1 LNFRYP
7 IFLDLAGKKCLVTG
21 EGYEVPQK
29 LQALVDASAN
39 VVYVNPRADSTIEAL
54 FEAGLIRWEKRDFEP
69 QDLDGCFLV
78 ITDREDNS
86 DIFRLAEEQR
96 ILCNAVDDPPN
107 CRFSFGSVHRQGD
120 LTVAISTNGWAPA
133 MAVRLRE
140 KLEREV
146 GLEYGTFLELLK
158 AVRPEITSRIAEFSA
173 RRELWYRIVDSDV
186 LELLRNDQLKP
197 ATAKVRQMIEDAVS
211 STSRSDTSAVEG
223 DH

>member
-1 LNFRYP
+1 MNFRYP

-29 LQALVDASAN
+29 VQALVDTSAN
-39 VVYVNPRADSTIEAL
+39 VVYVNPQADPKIEAL
-54 FEAGLIRWEKRDFEP
+54 SEAGLIRWETRNFEP
-69 QDLDGCFLV
+69 KDLAGCFLV

-86 DIFRLAEEQR
+86 DIFRLAEEQQ
-96 ILCNAVDDPPN
+96 ILCNAVDDPSN

-133 MAVRLRE
+133 VAVRLRE

-146 GLEYGTFLELLK
+146 GPEYGALLTILK

-173 RRELWYRIVDSDV
+173 RRELWYRIVDSDA
-186 LELLRNDQLKP
+186 LPLLREHQTEA
-197 ATAKVRQMIEDAVS
+197 ATAKICQMIEDAVS